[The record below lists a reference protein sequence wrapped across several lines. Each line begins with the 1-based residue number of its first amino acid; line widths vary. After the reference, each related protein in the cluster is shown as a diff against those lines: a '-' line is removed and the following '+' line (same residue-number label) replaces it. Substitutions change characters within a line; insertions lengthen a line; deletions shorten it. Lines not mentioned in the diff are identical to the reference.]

1 MSSASPS
8 PDGRVS
14 PPPAALVL
22 AAVALHLLVY
32 AAAIPGSFTFDD
44 RSIVV
49 MDPRVSGPAPLGETF
64 SRPYFMPG
72 QYRPLTLFS
81 LGLDVRLFG
90 LSPTALRVENLVWA
104 GLGVGLF
111 AWLAALLGAPRFA
124 VWSLVL
130 LLSVHPVRSEAIV
143 TVVGRSEMLVF
154 ALMTAALLAGRASSI
169 GRGNGRRTLLA
180 AGSGFLVL
188 LALLS
193 KENAF
198 VAPGLLA
205 GFLLLDSSK
214 GERSFRGW
222 SQIKPLVIA
231 WALAFALVFAARR
244 LGMGAFL
251 TGDKFVIDPFD
262 NVLARLP
269 SRERPPA
276 AISLL
281 NLARNRLVWPRI
293 LAADYG
299 PVSFP
304 REQLLGPAA
313 VSAGAATLLGGALL
327 VFAFWKR
334 RPLVSFGLA
343 WAALTYLPFANLFFL
358 TGSAFAE
365 RLLHLP
371 AAGVM
376 LALTGLFPRR
386 PVERWIRT
394 VVGGVVLGTFLLAVV
409 RIERRIP
416 EWEDDRT
423 LFAATVRDVP
433 LNGRAWFN
441 LAVIALSDK
450 DVAAVRQA
458 VTKALQ
464 ADPRLAGRVAGLIA
478 HAEVIGR
485 QDEAVA
491 IREGAAAA
499 GRPAP

>member
-1 MSSASPS
+1 MSAAPF
-8 PDGRVS
+8 PDGRISLS
-14 PPPAALVL
+14 PATLVL

-32 AAAIPGSFTFDD
+32 AASIRGSFTFDD

-49 MDPRVSGPAPLGETF
+49 MDPRVSGSAPLRETF
-64 SRPYFMPG
+64 SRPYFTPG
-72 QYRPLTLFS
+72 YYRPLTLFS

-90 LSPTALRVENLVWA
+90 LSPAALRVENLVWA

-154 ALMTAALLAGRASSI
+154 ALMTAALLAGRASAI
-169 GRGNGRRTLLA
+169 ERENGRRALLA
-180 AGSGFLVL
+180 ASSGLLVL

-205 GFLLLDSSK
+205 GLFFLDSSQ
-214 GERSFRGW
+214 GGRSFRGW
-222 SQIKPLVIA
+222 SRIKPLVVA
-231 WALAFALVFAARR
+231 WALAFALAFAARR
-244 LGMGAFL
+244 VGMGAFL
-251 TGDKFVIDPFD
+251 TGDKLVIDPFD

-269 SRERPPA
+269 SRERLPA

-281 NLARNRLVWPRI
+281 NLARDRLVWPRT
-293 LAADYG
+293 LVADYG

-304 REQLLGPAA
+304 REQILGPAA
-313 VSAGAATLLGGALL
+313 VSAGAATLLGGAVL
-327 VFAFWKR
+327 VFALWKR

-358 TGSAFAE
+358 TGTAFAE
-365 RLLHLP
+365 RLLYLP
-371 AAGVM
+371 AAGVV

-386 PVERWIRT
+386 LTHRWTRA
-394 VVGGVVLGTFLLAVV
+394 VVGAAVLAAFLLAVV

-423 LFAATVRDVP
+423 LFTSTIRDVP

-441 LAVIALSDK
+441 LVVIALSEH

-458 VTKALQ
+458 VTKTLQ

-478 HAEVIGR
+478 HAEAIG
-485 QDEAVA
+485 QQIEVAA
-491 IREGAAAA
+491 IREGAAAV